1 MAATLASIKLP
12 TDLVDA
18 ARADAAVFRRSI
30 GGQVEHWARLGR
42 AIEASP
48 AFPLGRVRAALN
60 GEFNA
65 QALSDAEW
73 ELFDALIGDAMDGKH
88 TAEARAFWASFEG
101 QPNTDL

>member
-1 MAATLASIKLP
+1 MATALASIKLP

-18 ARADAAVFRRSI
+18 ARSDASVFSRSI
-30 GGQVEHWARLGR
+30 SGQVEHWARLGR

-48 AFPLGRVRAALN
+48 VFPLDRVRAALN

-65 QALSDAEW
+65 DALTDAEW

-88 TAEARAFWASFEG
+88 TAEARAFWAKFEG